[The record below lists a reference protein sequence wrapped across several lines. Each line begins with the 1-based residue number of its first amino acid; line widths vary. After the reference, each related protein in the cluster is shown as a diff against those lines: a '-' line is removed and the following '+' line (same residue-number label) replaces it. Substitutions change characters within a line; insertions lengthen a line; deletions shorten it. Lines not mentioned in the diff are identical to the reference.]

1 MAQGLRSGSW
11 GFGVT
16 AALVACVV
24 ALAGCS
30 SSTTPPAS
38 TSTTPATSTSTTTAS
53 TGCRS
58 HKADSYS
65 RAVLSDSPIAYF
77 RLDESSGPTMCDS
90 SASANNGTYVSG
102 VHFGG
107 PGAIVGDA
115 AVAAVPQSSGVGTGG
130 PGSGLTGDHSFTLEA
145 WFRST
150 GTVRDQSLVSM
161 GQAGKGNVAG
171 LSTWTSDTGNGT
183 PSQLVL
189 DLYVGVEN
197 ASTLPIWDTRTVG
210 VNLWDGRWHYLAIT
224 YSAATDQVT
233 GYVDGYD
240 LGALTPVT
248 AINLLASKIRIGY
261 WLDTYINQGMT
272 GDVDEVAVY
281 PTALSPVRAEAH
293 FLASGRSMSTS
304 TTTTTSTS
312 VPATGKRV
320 ALGTNNPAQGDCTTN
335 TSEAATSV
343 GFVVLNVTA
352 SSFQAEVQLQ
362 AGSPNT
368 TYAVLMQQV
377 PGSCPQTSD
386 NGGTLTT
393 DSKGRGHAS
402 TSVPRVPGATSFFLQ
417 LLPAGSGAPQYTSD
431 RVSAGS

>member
-1 MAQGLRSGSW
+1 
-11 GFGVT
+11 
-16 AALVACVV
+16 
-24 ALAGCS
+24 
-30 SSTTPPAS
+30 
-38 TSTTPATSTSTTTAS
+38 
-53 TGCRS
+53 
-58 HKADSYS
+58 
-65 RAVLSDSPIAYF
+65 VLSDSPIAYF

-102 VHFGG
+102 VHFGV
-107 PGAIVGDA
+107 PGAIAGDS
-115 AVAAVPQSSGVGTGG
+115 AVAAVAQSSGVGTGG
-130 PGSGLTGDHSFTLEA
+130 SGSGLTGDQSFTLEA
-145 WFRST
+145 WFHST
-150 GTVRDQSLVSM
+150 GTIRDQSLVSM
-161 GQAGKGNVAG
+161 GQAGEGNVAG
-171 LSTWTSDTGNGT
+171 LSTWTSDTGKGT

-197 ASTLPIWDTRTVG
+197 ASTLPIWDTRAVG
-210 VNLWDGRWHYLAIT
+210 VNLWDGKWHYLAIT
-224 YSAATDQVT
+224 YSAAADKVT
-233 GYVDGYD
+233 GYVDGHD

-248 AINLLASKIRIGY
+248 SINLLASPIRVGY
-261 WLDTYINQGMT
+261 WLDTYINQGMI

-281 PTALSPVRAEAH
+281 PTALSPARVEAH
-293 FLASGRSMSTS
+293 FLASGRSTSTS
-304 TTTTTSTS
+304 TSTS

-352 SSFQAEVQLQ
+352 GSFQAEIQLQ

-393 DSKGRGHAS
+393 DSTGRGHAS
-402 TSVPRVPGATSFFLQ
+402 TSVTRVPGATAFFLQ
-417 LLPAGSGAPQYTSD
+417 LLPTGSGAPQFTSD
-431 RVSAGS
+431 RVPANS